1 MATSG
6 SKAQKTILNPE
17 AENLV
22 FSPYTL
28 RLIVGFIAFA
38 LPCIVISITA
48 TITSSISASYYTN
61 ARDVFVGLLFVIGAF
76 LLAYNGRSRDLDQ
89 HTVGKFWQELGK
101 FWSGAIKFRIGMR
114 KIEER
119 VVSLVGGVAAICA
132 ALFPTACH
140 LCGNEIKFRI
150 HIVAAVILFST
161 IAYFCLVAFKG
172 QVRDATDKELKKKR
186 RGRIYSFCGWG
197 IIVVML
203 GLIAMQ
209 FTIPVLAGN
218 TSLPIT
224 FLAETVALGLFGVSW
239 MTASKI
245 FTWLADEEEQ
255 HKLSLDDR
263 KETGKALLDQAQTA

>member
-1 MATSG
+1 MTTSG

-38 LPCIVISITA
+38 LPPFVIIITA
-48 TITSSISASYYTN
+48 TITSSISASYHTN

-76 LLAYNGRSRDLDQ
+76 LLAYNGRSRDL
-89 HTVGKFWQELGK
+89 HPNAVGKFWQAVDK
-101 FWSGAIKFRIGMR
+101 FWNGAIEFRLWMR

-119 VVSLVGGVAAICA
+119 LVSLIGGVAAICA
-132 ALFPTACH
+132 ALFPTACDF
-140 LCGNEIKFRI
+140 CGNDIKSRI
-150 HIVAAVILFST
+150 HIIAAVILFST
-161 IAYFCLVAFKG
+161 IAYFCLVAFRG
-172 QVRDATDKELKKKR
+172 QVKDATDKEVKKKR
-186 RGRIYSFCGWG
+186 RARIYSFCGWG

-203 GLIAMQ
+203 GLVATQ
-209 FTIPVLAGN
+209 FTVPVIARN
-218 TSLPIT
+218 TWPIT
-224 FLAETVALGLFGVSW
+224 FLAETVALGLFGISW

-255 HKLSLDDR
+255 HKMSLDSVKD
-263 KETGKALLDQAQTA
+263 TGKGLLDQAQTA

>member
-1 MATSG
+1 MTTSG
-6 SKAQKTILNPE
+6 SKTQKAILNPE

-38 LPCIVISITA
+38 LPPFVIIITA
-48 TITSSISASYYTN
+48 TITSSISASYHTN

-76 LLAYNGRSRDLDQ
+76 LLAYNGRSRDLDR
-89 HTVGKFWQELGK
+89 HAVGKFWQELGK
-101 FWSGAIKFRIGMR
+101 FWNGAIEFRIRMR

-119 VVSLVGGVAAICA
+119 VVSFLGGVAAICA
-132 ALFPTACH
+132 ALSPTACDF
-140 LCGNEIKFRI
+140 CGNGIKSRI

-161 IAYFCLVAFKG
+161 IAYFCLVAFRG
-172 QVRDATDKELKKKR
+172 QVKDATDKEVKKKR

-203 GLIAMQ
+203 GLVASR
-209 FTIPVLAGN
+209 FTVPLLARNAG
-218 TSLPIT
+218 PIT
-224 FLAETVALGLFGVSW
+224 FLAETVALAFFGISW

-255 HKLSLDDR
+255 HKVSLDGVKD
-263 KETGKALLDQAQTA
+263 TGKVLLDQAQTA